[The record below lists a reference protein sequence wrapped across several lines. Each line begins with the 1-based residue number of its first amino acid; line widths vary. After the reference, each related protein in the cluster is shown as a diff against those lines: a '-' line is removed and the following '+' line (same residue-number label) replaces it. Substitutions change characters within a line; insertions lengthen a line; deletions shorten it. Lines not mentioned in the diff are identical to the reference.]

1 MTAPRKYAEIAA
13 AALAKML
20 KASTELGKG
29 ADIVESVLAEATRE
43 QEEIDRQ
50 HLPEVEAAASVG
62 GSDRSLAA
70 KALIRP
76 KGRSADRVPY
86 ARELL

>member
-29 ADIVESVLAEATRE
+29 ADIVGSVLAEATRE
-43 QEEIDRQ
+43 REE
-50 HLPEVEAAASVG
+50 VG
-62 GSDRSLAA
+62 SRDAQPAHKNHSQVKTANSGNRITPDHSM
-70 KALIRP
+70 
-76 KGRSADRVPY
+76 
-86 ARELL
+86 